1 VTTARVSVIMPVYRL
16 PDSVEGNV
24 ARVVAALADVEG
36 LEVVVVDDGSGDG
49 TLEAAVRAASTHPGV
64 VAVGLPTN
72 SGKGHAIR
80 AGVEASTGEVVVL
93 LDGDLDLPPE
103 QLPEILDRFEHEGV
117 DVLVGAKHQS
127 MRRGGYP
134 AWRRFL
140 SRAFSW
146 ITRIAFRLPVTETQT
161 GLKVFRREPL
171 DLLLPHL
178 KVTRYAYDIE
188 LLVMTHR
195 GGYRVGQVP
204 VVMDRSDSQSA
215 VRLGTL
221 WEVARDTTAV
231 WFRSLRRRRR
241 Q

>member
-1 VTTARVSVIMPVYRL
+1 MPVYRL

-49 TLEAAVRAASTHPGV
+49 TLEAAVRAASTHPNV

-103 QLPEILDRFEHEGV
+103 QLPAILERFEREGV
-117 DVLVGAKHQS
+117 DALVGAKHQS
-127 MRRGGYP
+127 MKRGGYP

-146 ITRIAFRLPVTETQT
+146 ITRIAFRLPVAETQT

-171 DLLLPHL
+171 DRLLPHL

-204 VVMDRSDSQSA
+204 VIMERSDSQSA
-215 VRLGTL
+215 VRLRTL
-221 WEVARDTTAV
+221 WEVARDTAAV
-231 WFRSLRRRRR
+231 WFRSLRRRGR

>member
-1 VTTARVSVIMPVYRL
+1 MPVYRL
-16 PDSVEGNV
+16 ASSIEGNLARVAAVLADIDSVEII
-24 ARVVAALADVEG
+24 A
-36 LEVVVVDDGSGDG
+36 VDDGSGDG
-49 TLEAAVRAASTHPGV
+49 TLEAAVRAASSHPNV
-64 VAVGLPTN
+64 LAIGLPTN

-103 QLPEILDRFEHEGV
+103 QLPGILERFERDGV

-127 MRRGGYP
+127 MKKGGYP

-146 ITRIAFRLPVTETQT
+146 ATRIAFRLPVTETQT

-171 DLLLPHL
+171 DRLLPHL

-195 GGYRVGQVP
+195 SGYRVGQVP
-204 VVMDRSDSQSA
+204 VVMERSDSPSA